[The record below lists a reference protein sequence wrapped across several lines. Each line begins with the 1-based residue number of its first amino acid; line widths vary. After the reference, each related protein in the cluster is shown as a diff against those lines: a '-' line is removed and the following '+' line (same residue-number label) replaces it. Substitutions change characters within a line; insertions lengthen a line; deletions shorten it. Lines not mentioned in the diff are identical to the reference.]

1 MKNTKVGWKGRGRR
15 TRTRRRPRRNVHK
28 DRKSIKNSVSQK
40 QNEEESISREK
51 NLMPWIGQVRG
62 RLCGGCGGG
71 RLVRGCLL
79 DLKA

>member
-40 QNEEESISREK
+40 QSEEESISREK

-62 RLCGGCGGG
+62 RLCGGRGGW
-71 RLVRGCLL
+71 
-79 DLKA
+79 